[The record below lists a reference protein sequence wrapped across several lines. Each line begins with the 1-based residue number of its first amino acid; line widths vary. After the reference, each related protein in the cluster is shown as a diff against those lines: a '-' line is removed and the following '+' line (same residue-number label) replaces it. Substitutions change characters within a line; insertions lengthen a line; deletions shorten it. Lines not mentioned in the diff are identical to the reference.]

1 MRMRIAAGLLF
12 VSTSAMAAPGS
23 SVGYEDG
30 GSYYTYK
37 SVVQQYNASGEL
49 FRIDGICQAACT
61 IFLAIKN
68 VCIGPNARLMFRAAS
83 ENRRRHEGYTRLAL
97 EHYNPS
103 LRSYLIG
110 QRVMDQWEKFHS
122 VTGGDLVSRFGYR
135 KCPPP

>member
-1 MRMRIAAGLLF
+1 MRMCIAAGLVLA
-12 VSTSAMAAPGS
+12 STAAMAAPGS

-61 IFLAIKN
+61 LFLAIKN

-83 ENRRRHEGYTRLAL
+83 ENRRRHEQYTRLAL
-97 EHYNPS
+97 EHYSPS